1 MPLSRLRLCRSMLYF
16 PASNARAIEKARV
29 LDADMVILDCEDSVK
44 DEDKALAR
52 QSAVAA
58 LDRGFGARVT
68 ALRVNADERW
78 HREDLAAAARCAA
91 DYVVLPKV
99 EHAAQIERVANASGK
114 PVLAMVETPQGL
126 LSVVEI
132 ARVSAGLIAG
142 TNDLAA
148 ALGIPSS
155 AGRAGLAHSLQMM
168 VLAARAAGIAVFDG
182 VYNRLEDDEGLAA
195 ECREGRAFGF
205 DGKSLIHPRQID
217 LANRIFSPSD
227 EDIAAA
233 RRLIAAAQGGA
244 ERFEGRMIEAM
255 HVAEA
260 ENLLAKARA

>member
-1 MPLSRLRLCRSMLYF
+1 MPSRLRTCRSLLYF
-16 PASNARAIEKARV
+16 PASNARAAEKART
-29 LDADMVILDCEDSVK
+29 LGADLLILDCEDSVK
-44 DEDKALAR
+44 DDDKALAR
-52 QSAVAA
+52 ESAVAA
-58 LDRGFGARVT
+58 LDRGFGACVT
-68 ALRVNADERW
+68 ALRINADERW
-78 HREDLAAAARCAA
+78 HREDLVAAVRCAA

-99 EHAAQIERVANASGK
+99 EHAGQIERVADAGGK

-126 LSVVEI
+126 LSVLEI

-155 AGRAGLAHSLQMM
+155 AGRAGLTHSLQRM
-168 VLAARAAGIAVFDG
+168 VLAARAVGIAAFDG

-217 LANRIFSPSD
+217 TANRIFSPSD

-233 RRLIAAAQGGA
+233 RRLIAAAKGGA

-260 ENLLAKARA
+260 ENILSKARL